1 MLYGVTV
8 QVITYLAQFVEFAG
22 RIITRKWHKSQMM
35 NAIIDILF
43 YSNSGYVKINRY
55 FAVMNH
61 PPPATAEEKDN
72 IEPLI
77 DGVQYSK

>member
-1 MLYGVTV
+1 
-8 QVITYLAQFVEFAG
+8 
-22 RIITRKWHKSQMM
+22 MM